1 MTTVDNGELLKRLGV
16 DIEAETLQLAL
27 THRSFAYENGPLP
40 HNERLEFLGDS
51 VLGLAVTTELYT
63 RFPDLSEGEL
73 AKRRAAVVSERSL
86 AAIARSLG
94 LGPHIR
100 LGRGESMTHGDDK
113 DSILAD
119 TMEALFG
126 ATYISCGGDR
136 ARDLVLRLTS
146 ALLDDDFVLGAG
158 RDWKTEIQELA
169 AELDLGEIQ
178 YVVTGTGPDHAR
190 VFEADL
196 RIGDKSYGVG
206 TGSAKKH
213 AERSAAEAAYRYLTS
228 QEDAPTT
235 LLIEDSSDG
244 A

>member
-1 MTTVDNGELLKRLGV
+1 MTTVQYGELLKRLGV
-16 DIEAETLQLAL
+16 DIDAETLQLAL
-27 THRSFAYENGPLP
+27 THRSYAYENGSIP

-51 VLGLAVTTELYT
+51 VLGLAVTTELYR

-86 AAIARSLG
+86 AAIARSLE
-94 LGPHIR
+94 LGQHIR
-100 LGRGESMTHGDDK
+100 LGRGELLTHGDDK

-126 ATYISCGGDR
+126 ATYISCGGTP
-136 ARDLVLRLTS
+136 ARDLVLRLTGP
-146 ALLDDDFVLGAG
+146 LLDDDFVLGAG

-169 AELDLGEIQ
+169 ASMDLGDIQ
-178 YVVTGTGPDHAR
+178 YHVTGTGPDHAR
-190 VFEADL
+190 VFEARL
-196 RIGDKSYGVG
+196 EIGDQTQGVG

-213 AERSAAEAAYRYLTS
+213 AERAAAEAAYRHLTEQESAAVTKLRDTS
-228 QEDAPTT
+228 Q
-235 LLIEDSSDG
+235 DS